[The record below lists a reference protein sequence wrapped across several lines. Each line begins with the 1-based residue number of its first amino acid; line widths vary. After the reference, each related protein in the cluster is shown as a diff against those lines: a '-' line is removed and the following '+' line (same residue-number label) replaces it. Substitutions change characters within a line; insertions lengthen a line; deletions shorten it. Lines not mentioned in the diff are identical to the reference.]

1 MHQVIMNHYEHGQ
14 GTGNKKNN
22 PDHQS
27 IDHIDRD
34 PTNNML
40 ENLRLATRE
49 EQEQNSKGIMKETK
63 RARKHSA
70 KPLPD
75 GFTQDMMPKYVI
87 YYNECYN
94 KDKGLYREF
103 LKIEKHP
110 KLEKIWISSKSN
122 KVTLMDKLKSAKDI
136 LNKLG
141 SIIV

>member
-1 MHQVIMNHYEHGQ
+1 MMHQVIMNHYGHGK
-14 GTGNKKNN
+14 GTGSNKNN
-22 PDHQS
+22 EHQS

-49 EQEQNSKGIMKETK
+49 EQEQNSKGIISDTK
-63 RARKHSA
+63 RARKHNA

-75 GFTQDMMPKYVI
+75 GFTHEMMPKYVI

-110 KLEKIWISSKSN
+110 KLDKIWTSSKSN
-122 KVTLMDKLKSAKDI
+122 KVTLMDKLKSAKDMLSTI
-136 LNKLG
+136 ESN
-141 SIIV
+141 